1 MYRFSVFN
9 KNMRAERFLSFSPIE
24 INISRFYSFAE
35 RCGNIF
41 FYVGR
46 FVQVEVLMANFQG
59 KWSDFSSIGLF
70 FLKFYISLPPIT
82 D

>member
-1 MYRFSVFN
+1 MVLVYRFSVFN

-41 FYVGR
+41 FTWVDLYKLR
-46 FVQVEVLMANFQG
+46 F
-59 KWSDFSSIGLF
+59 
-70 FLKFYISLPPIT
+70 
-82 D
+82 